1 MARRSGFIAFINA
14 VLAVSL
20 SATSITFAPTL
31 LFAQNRSA
39 AQSFIPQT
47 RALTN
52 QQQQPPVDPTPLPQ
66 QLPQDDADA
75 EVVRVMTDLV
85 MLPVSVLD
93 RRGRYVID
101 LLGHDF
107 RIYEEGTEQKI
118 SHFGSVD
125 HPFSVTLL
133 LDTSGSTAAH
143 LANMKSAARSFLQQL
158 RPADQVSV
166 VTFDGE
172 IKSLDAA
179 TPSHD
184 RAALLLKI
192 DAIRNGSS
200 DIGTR
205 LYDAVDFALRAQT
218 SGIQRQAIV
227 LFTDGTNT
235 WGKAT
240 EKSTLRQAA
249 DADVQIYTV
258 RYGNEP
264 TEKYLRSLAEKT
276 GGRYLLTEASDQNLL
291 KQTFAEIATE
301 LRHQYS
307 LGYYRQPAPDGGVR
321 RQQRRIKI
329 QVRRPHL
336 QVKTKASLMTTP
348 ENTRR

>member
-1 MARRSGFIAFINA
+1 MARRSEFIAFINA
-14 VLAVSL
+14 ALAVSL
-20 SATSITFAPTL
+20 SAASITFVPTP
-31 LFAQNRSA
+31 LFAHNPSA
-39 AQSFIPQT
+39 SQSFILQI
-47 RALTN
+47 RALTD
-52 QQQQPPVDPTPLPQ
+52 QQQQPTDDPAPLPQ
-66 QLPQDDADA
+66 QVPRDDDDA
-75 EVVRVMTDLV
+75 EVVRVVTDLV

-93 RRGRYVID
+93 RRGRYVTD
-101 LLGHDF
+101 LLGGDF

-118 SHFGSVD
+118 SHFGSID

-143 LANMKSAARSFLQQL
+143 LANMKSAARSFLEQL

-172 IKSLDAA
+172 IKSLDTA

-184 RAALLLKI
+184 RAELLLKI
-192 DAIRNGSS
+192 DGIKNGSS

-218 SGIQRQAIV
+218 NGIRRQAVV

-264 TEKYLRSLAEKT
+264 TEKYLRALAEKT
-276 GGRYLLTEASDQNLL
+276 GGRYLLTEAGDQKLL
-291 KQTFAEIATE
+291 QQAFAEIATE

-336 QVKTKASLMTTP
+336 QVKTKTSLMAAP